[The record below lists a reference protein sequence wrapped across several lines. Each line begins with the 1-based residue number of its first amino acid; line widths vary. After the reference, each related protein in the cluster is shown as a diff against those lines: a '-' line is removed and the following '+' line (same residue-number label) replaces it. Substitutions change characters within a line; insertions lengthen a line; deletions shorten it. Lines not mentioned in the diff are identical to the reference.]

1 MINKLQIIT
10 LIICALPIANTILLR
25 FLRKNLSLTTLFNQ
39 SLPVFSLFCIAI
51 LSFSRESEAVIL
63 FSLIDKFTISFGFS
77 SNALIFTAIVNIFW
91 LLFVFYLQKFVSF
104 SSAGAIS
111 FLENFLLIVTS
122 LILLAASNNLFS
134 IYIFYQVIVI
144 LFYQYSH
151 KFLHKLEGKSCLYF
165 SAIIYVESL
174 ILLLGVIYAYQQF
187 GTFEI
192 KIISQNITSLDKDN
206 LYLFFLLLIAP
217 TLLFA
222 IFPFYLFY
230 RKINL
235 NPLIIFV
242 LFFFLYFLSHGY
254 LFLKF
259 YFEIFNQ
266 IYISKTALTIFEVI
280 FFVNIFAASI
290 FLVFAKN
297 LKSSFFYLFFQQLLL
312 AIYSTILLL
321 FFKYDSPL
329 LSLISFA
336 ISFGIMVF
344 SLSNILLFFDN
355 AQKKKHSKIF
365 FELQISVI
373 LFLIAI
379 ANLVAIIPAIGM
391 QALFICISKIISEKL
406 IISAIIYALNM
417 FSILIFFIKIVF
429 PLIQKNDEHE
439 KFIKDEELAQRIDKN
454 YYLIIPPIILSV
466 SAFLIP
472 IIMFF
477 TK

>member
-10 LIICALPIANTILLR
+10 LIICALPVVNIISLR
-25 FLRKNLSLTTLFNQ
+25 FLRKNISLTTLFNQ
-39 SLPVFSLFCIAI
+39 SLPILSLFCIAI

-63 FSLIDKFTISFGFS
+63 LSFIDKFSISFGFTNNS
-77 SNALIFTAIVNIFW
+77 IIFAAIVNIFW
-91 LLFVFYLQKFVSF
+91 LLFIFYLQKFISF

-151 KFLHKLEGKSCLYF
+151 KFLHKSESKSCLYF
-165 SAIIYVESL
+165 SAIIYLESL
-174 ILLLGVIYAYQQF
+174 ILLLGIIYAYQQF
-187 GTFEI
+187 GSFEI
-192 KIISQNITSLDKDN
+192 RIINQNIKSLDKNN
-206 LYLFFLLLIAP
+206 LYLFFLLLTAP
-217 TLLFA
+217 SLLFV

-235 NPLIIFV
+235 NPLIIFI
-242 LFFFLYFLSHGY
+242 LFFFLYFLSHVY
-254 LFLKF
+254 IFLKF
-259 YFEIFNQ
+259 YFEIFNK

-321 FFKYDSPL
+321 FFKYETAIL
-329 LSLISFA
+329 ALISFA

-355 AQKKKHSKIF
+355 AQKKKQSKIF

-373 LFLIAI
+373 LFLISI
-379 ANLVAIIPAIGM
+379 ANLAAIIPAIGM
-391 QALFICISKIISEKL
+391 QSLLICVSKIISEKL
-406 IISAIIYALNM
+406 IISAIIYAINI

-439 KFIKDEELAQRIDKN
+439 KFIKDEELAKRIDKN

-472 IIMFF
+472 IVIFF